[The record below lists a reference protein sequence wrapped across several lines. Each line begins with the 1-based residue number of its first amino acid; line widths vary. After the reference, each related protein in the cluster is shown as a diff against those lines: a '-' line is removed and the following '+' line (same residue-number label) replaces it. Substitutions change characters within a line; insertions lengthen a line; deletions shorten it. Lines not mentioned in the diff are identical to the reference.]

1 MTCRQTH
8 HITAIVLATI
18 GLAAPAMAQD
28 ALCGGSGANG
38 QWIGGDQARSDIA
51 TADSYLEQLALVLG
65 ENQYVS
71 LFTLSEGAEIRVEAE
86 GRGAGDPIIDLLDNS
101 GGVILSD
108 DDSGGNSA
116 SRAETYLE
124 AGSYCM
130 TLRSYDSSPMTAVV
144 RVSRTEQAALTSGA
158 DEANAEPTTEEQAN
172 SCEDAVPLGTV
183 GASASASAEDTP
195 YWSFTLD
202 VPTAVSIRAEN
213 ESADPVLTLI
223 GSDGNTID
231 ENDDFDGLNA
241 QLDMTT
247 PLQPGTYCIGITALS
262 DTSLPITVSI
272 TEFDAAAALL
282 NLYNEGQ
289 AAPPLDGSFPVTPL
303 GTVQSR
309 LQHDL
314 QAGSTVNWFTVDVD
328 DNSILLVEAIG
339 TGGSDPTLV
348 IYDDLGRLIGQ
359 NDDYAGGQ
367 DSLSMIRVQG
377 GTYVIGVGKY
387 GDDMGFVR
395 LLVERYVR
403 AQ

>member
-1 MTCRQTH
+1 MILRARKPLTF
-8 HITAIVLATI
+8 ALALA
-18 GLAAPAMAQD
+18 GLASPVVAQD
-28 ALCGGSGANG
+28 GLCGGAGNNG
-38 QWIGGDQARSDIA
+38 QWIGGDQAGSDIA
-51 TADSYLEQLALVLG
+51 TADTYLEQLALVLG
-65 ENQYVS
+65 ANEHVS
-71 LFTLSEGAEIRVEAE
+71 LFTLSQGAEIRVEAE

-130 TLRSYDSSPMTAVV
+130 TLRSYDSGPMTAIV
-144 RVSRTEQAALTSGA
+144 RISRTEQAALTDGA
-158 DEANAEPTTEEQAN
+158 SATDAERVEAEAN
-172 SCEDAVPLGTV
+172 SCDDAVPLGTL
-183 GASASASAEDTP
+183 GASATASADETP
-195 YWSFTLD
+195 YWSFVLD
-202 VPTAVSIRAEN
+202 APAAVTIRAEN
-213 ESADPVLTLI
+213 QDADPMLTLF
-223 GSDGNTID
+223 GSDGSMID
-231 ENDDFDGLNA
+231 QNDDSDGLNA

-247 PLQPGTYCIGITALS
+247 PLQPGTYCIGITALE
-262 DTSLPITVSI
+262 DTALPITVSI
-272 TEFDAAAALL
+272 AEFDTAAALIS
-282 NLYNEGQ
+282 LYNQGE

-314 QAGSTVNWFTVDVD
+314 QAGSNVSWFTVDVD
-328 DNSILLVEAIG
+328 NNSLLLVEAIG

-359 NDDYAGGQ
+359 NDDHGGGT
-367 DSLSMIRVQG
+367 DSQSISRVQG
-377 GTYVIGVGKY
+377 GTYIIGVRKY
-387 GDDMGFVR
+387 GEGMGFVR